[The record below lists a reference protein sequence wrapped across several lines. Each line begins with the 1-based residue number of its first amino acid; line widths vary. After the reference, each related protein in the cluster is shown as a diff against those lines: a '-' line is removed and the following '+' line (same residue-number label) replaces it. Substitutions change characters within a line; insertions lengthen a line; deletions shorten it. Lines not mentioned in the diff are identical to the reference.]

1 MKTIDELLEEVGE
14 DKFQNL
20 ATTSFKFKTDLWEFF
35 KAIEGSDKW
44 NCCEFG
50 THKGAT
56 TRLFSFLFN
65 RVYTINRPNHFD
77 EAKRLNSDR
86 TNIEYIGMDL
96 YRTSEEDNFKAKPLN
111 VFLIDAGHST
121 NEVITDVTR
130 ASLMNLGGGDV
141 YFIFDDYGLIPDVF
155 VAIEQLIMFKKLEKV
170 CYIGHQ
176 VGYNFG
182 GNPNRI
188 LTKGSEGII
197 CKLIR

>member
-1 MKTIDELLEEVGE
+1 MKTIEELLEEVGE

-20 ATTSFKFKTDLWEFF
+20 ATTSFKFKTDVWEFF

-50 THKGAT
+50 THKGST
-56 TRLFSFLFN
+56 TRLFSFLFKQ
-65 RVYTINRPNHFD
+65 VYTINRPNHFD

-86 TNIEYIGMDL
+86 TNIEYVGMDL
-96 YRTSEEDNFKAKPLN
+96 YRTSEEDNFKAEPLN

-130 ASLMNLGGGDV
+130 ASLMNLGAGDV

-155 VAIEQLIMFKKLEKV
+155 VAIEQLIFVKKLEKV
-170 CYIGHQ
+170 CYIGHPIEH
-176 VGYNFG
+176 NFG